1 MIKPRSNKHLEC
13 KRSQHYV
20 WANYLRNWSLNNRD
34 VWYST
39 SNGKSSLDSVRGI
52 AMERDFYKITYLEKQ
67 DVEIILQISNLASKE
82 LQKQHKY
89 YLSDFLKIQSV
100 EDLYNKSGKKNNE
113 IEDHLKAWKSNAI
126 ENLYTG
132 QEKHVNNI
140 IKYLKNKDLTILDD
154 NENMMIFMNFFG
166 HQTTRTKS

>member
-1 MIKPRSNKHLEC
+1 
-13 KRSQHYV
+13 
-20 WANYLRNWSLNNRD
+20 
-34 VWYST
+34 
-39 SNGKSSLDSVRGI
+39 
-52 AMERDFYKITYLEKQ
+52 MERDFYKITYLEKQ